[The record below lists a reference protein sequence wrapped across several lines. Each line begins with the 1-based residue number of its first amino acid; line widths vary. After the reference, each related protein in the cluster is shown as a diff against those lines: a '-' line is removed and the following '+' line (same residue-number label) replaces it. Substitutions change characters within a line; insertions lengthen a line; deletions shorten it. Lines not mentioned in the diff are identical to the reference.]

1 MDIHNIILRPI
12 ISEKS
17 TQDAAK
23 GKFTFEVAKETS
35 KPVIKK
41 AVESAFKVKVVS
53 LTTRIMKGKTK
64 RGGARRTEVLGSSW
78 KKTTVQLAPEQKIDL
93 FDMTQSQS

>member
-1 MDIHNIILRPI
+1 MDVSYIIKRPI

-23 GKFTFEVAKETS
+23 GRFTFEVALLVN
-35 KPVIKK
+35 KPIIKK
-41 AVESAFKVKVVS
+41 AIEDAFKVKVIS

-64 RGGARRTEVLGSSW
+64 RAGIKRTEVLGSSW
-78 KKTTVQLAPEQKIDL
+78 KKATVQLAKDQKIDL
-93 FDMTQSQS
+93 FEVTQSQS

>member
-23 GKFTFEVAKETS
+23 GKFTLEVALAAS
-35 KPVIKK
+35 KPIIKK
-41 AVESAFKVKVVS
+41 AIESAFKVKVVS

-64 RGGARRTEVLGSSW
+64 RGGVRRTEVLGSSW
-78 KKTTVQLAPEQKIDL
+78 KKATVQLPPEQKIDL
-93 FDMTQSQS
+93 FDMTQGQS